1 MRGFS
6 FIEVVVS
13 LFIIGTVIVLSSA
26 ILKAAPLSRHAK
38 FENLALSIAQNE
50 LEGLRA
56 AGYSSLPAAGS
67 FSDPLLS
74 SLPSGSGSLSVSDF
88 NAKAKQVAVTVS
100 WREEAS
106 SATSSVSLSTLI
118 SSVGGLK

>member
-13 LFIIGTVIVLSSA
+13 LFIIGTVIVLSGA

-38 FENLALSIAQNE
+38 YENLALSIAQNE
-50 LEGLRA
+50 LEGLRS
-56 AGYSSLPAAGS
+56 AGYSSLPASGS
-67 FSDPLLS
+67 FSDSLLA
-74 SLPSGSGSLSVSDF
+74 SLPSGSGTVSVSDF
-88 NAKAKQVAVTVS
+88 NTKAREAQVTVS
-100 WREEAS
+100 WREEGSA
-106 SATSSVSLSTLI
+106 ATSTVTLTTLI